1 MTVRCRRE
9 FIAGAALLFLLAAP
23 VLQADQDAAPPD
35 AAVKPRLAQAL
46 ADLPGKEAVILE
58 VAYPPGGASMPH
70 RHDAHTFVYVLE
82 GTVEMGVQGKP
93 PVMLEAGGIFYE
105 SPTDIHAV
113 SRNASATEPARLLVV
128 FVKNAGAPPTRPA
141 Q

>member
-1 MTVRCRRE
+1 MNVRCRRE
-9 FIAGAALLFLLAAP
+9 FIAGAALLVLLAAP
-23 VLQADQDAAPPD
+23 VLQADQAAAPTD
-35 AAVKPRLAQAL
+35 ATVKPLLAQPL

-93 PVMLEAGGIFYE
+93 PVRLEAGGTFYE